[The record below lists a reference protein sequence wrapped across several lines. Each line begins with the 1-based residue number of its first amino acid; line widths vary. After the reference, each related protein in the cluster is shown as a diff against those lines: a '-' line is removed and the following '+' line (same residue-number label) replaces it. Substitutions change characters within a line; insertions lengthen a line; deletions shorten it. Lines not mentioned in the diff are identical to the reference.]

1 MPPLH
6 FRLILVITRSSV
18 TMAVKA
24 HLRNQKPV
32 LIAVSTN
39 DGLATAAQN
48 IGKLLNYRN
57 MYFVPFGQD
66 DYVKKPN
73 SLVADM
79 TQILPSA
86 MLALEGEQ
94 IQPLLLCSK

>member
-1 MPPLH
+1 
-6 FRLILVITRSSV
+6 
-18 TMAVKA
+18 MAVKA

-66 DYVKKPN
+66 DVMAQSIQFNFAYEVCAN
-73 SLVADM
+73 E
-79 TQILPSA
+79 ILQK
-86 MLALEGEQ
+86 LWVHF
-94 IQPLLLCSK
+94 

>member
-1 MPPLH
+1 
-6 FRLILVITRSSV
+6 
-18 TMAVKA
+18 MAVKA

-39 DGLATAAQN
+39 DGLANAAQN

-57 MYFVPFGQD
+57 LYFVPFGQD
-66 DYVKKPN
+66 DYIKKPN

-79 TQILPSA
+79 TQLLPSA